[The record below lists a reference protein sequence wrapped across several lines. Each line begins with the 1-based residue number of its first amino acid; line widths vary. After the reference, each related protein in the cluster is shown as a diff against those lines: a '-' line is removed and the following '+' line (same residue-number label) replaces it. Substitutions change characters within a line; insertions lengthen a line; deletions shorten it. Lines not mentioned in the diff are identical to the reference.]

1 MKHRTYSRYRSYYP
15 DGLRARA
22 QREAQGM
29 FQQDVVDAAQARGDP
44 ISLKSV
50 QALELC
56 LRPMKD
62 STIRAYAGALGVDP
76 DAFLGVERCVVEAAA
91 GDELAWQELPPG
103 LIHIAEIVQSLAN
116 DMLGRH
122 VEAASMADR
131 VLAAVG
137 DTDVLWRTRFF
148 VTFKKA
154 SFLSNGGAHLQA
166 LELID
171 ALLAEPAAKSKRGT
185 HLYAWCLHHK
195 TVILRRLERYDDALK
210 LIARLKTRPL
220 HKWGATHQEAVINF
234 DLGQRTGDES
244 RVELAR
250 LGFEQVRAA
259 LGRDPQTAD
268 HRSGLA
274 SLRLGQLLAEQGA
287 TREALDCLLES
298 HKIFAARSSWRYLD
312 ASKLELVRMFEGQAD

>member
-1 MKHRTYSRYRSYYP
+1 MKHRTYHRYRSFYP

-22 QREAQGM
+22 AREAQEM

-62 STIRAYAGALGVDP
+62 STIRAYARALGVDP

-91 GDELAWQELPPG
+91 GDELDWQELPTG
-103 LIHIAEIVQSLAN
+103 LIHVAEIVQSLAN

-137 DTDVLWRTRFF
+137 DTKVLWRTRFF
-148 VTFKKA
+148 MTFKKA
-154 SFLSNGGAHLQA
+154 SYVSNQGAHQEA
-166 LELID
+166 LDLIN
-171 ALLAEPAAKSKRGT
+171 ALLAEPETKSKRNT

-195 TVILRRLERYDDALK
+195 TVILRRLERYDEALK
-210 LIARLKTRPL
+210 LIARLKTRPR
-220 HKWGATHQEAVINF
+220 HKWGATHQEAVIHF
-234 DLGQRTGDES
+234 DLGQRTGDEN

-250 LGFEQVRAA
+250 RGFEAVRAA

-274 SLRLGQLLAEQGA
+274 SLRLGQLLAEQGDN
-287 TREALDCLLES
+287 REALECLLES
-298 HKIFAARSSWRYLD
+298 HAIFAARSSWRYLE
-312 ASKLELVRMFEGQAD
+312 AAKLELVRLF